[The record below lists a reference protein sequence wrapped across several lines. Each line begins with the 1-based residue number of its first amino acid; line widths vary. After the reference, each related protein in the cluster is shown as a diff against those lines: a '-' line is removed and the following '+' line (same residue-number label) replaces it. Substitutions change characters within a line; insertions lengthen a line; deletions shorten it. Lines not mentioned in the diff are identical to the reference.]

1 MLKWIVTGVI
11 GFLVVATLGWF
22 GLSYVNYNNQ
32 EIELRN
38 LAEAQQENNKTVY
51 DKVWKVIKQKAG
63 VTDKY
68 ATDFKEAYG
77 GLMTARYGEGGE
89 KNPMWS
95 WVKEH
100 NPQLDVSVYKDLSRS
115 IEALR
120 NEFQQVQ
127 KRLIDIKREHDNL
140 RQKIPSSWFV
150 GGRTE
155 LELDIVTS
163 SKTKKVFHAGEENDV
178 DLF

>member
-1 MLKWIVTGVI
+1 MVKWIVLSVVVFIILVTG
-11 GFLVVATLGWF
+11 GWF
-22 GLSYVNYNNQ
+22 GMSYVSFNNQ

-38 LAEAQQENNKTVY
+38 LAKAQQENNKTVY

-68 ATDFKEAYG
+68 ANDFKEAYG
-77 GLMTARYGEGGE
+77 GLMTARYGDG

-100 NPQLDVSVYKDLSRS
+100 NPNLDVSMYKDLSRS

-150 GGRTE
+150 GGREE
-155 LELDIVTS
+155 LVLDIVTS
-163 SKTKKVFHAGEENDV
+163 KQTKQVFKTGEENDV

>member
-1 MLKWIVTGVI
+1 MIKWISVAVI
-11 GFLVVATLGWF
+11 LFILLIVGGWF
-22 GLSYVNYNNQ
+22 GISYVSYNNQ
-32 EIELRN
+32 EIEIRN

-51 DKVWKVIKQKAG
+51 DKVWKIIKQKAG

-77 GLMTARYGEGGE
+77 GLMTARYGDG

-100 NPQLDVSVYKDLSRS
+100 NPNLDASMYKDLSAS

-127 KRLIDIKREHDNL
+127 KRLIDIKREHENL
-140 RQKIPSSWFV
+140 RKKIPSCWFV
-150 GGRTE
+150 GKRPE

-163 SKTKKVFHAGEENDV
+163 ANTKEVFQTGEENDV
-178 DLF
+178 EIF